1 MRSFKTFMENQTIG
15 LGDLGRRINHLY
27 HSQDFGNQIAGAY
40 ASSDVTGSEQS
51 NTSSSVGHPL
61 HLPDIDLTIP
71 STIRS
76 GRITTLQFKKT
87 PIYIHLSDGTDLHL
101 TRDQYEKINGD
112 KPAIG
117 KNMEVIFQRRPE
129 DITDM
134 MSKIDHIRVF

>member
-1 MRSFKTFMENQTIG
+1 MISFKTFMENQTIG

-61 HLPDIDLTIP
+61 HLPDTDLTIP

-76 GRITTLQFKKT
+76 GVITTLELKKT
-87 PIYIHLSDGTDLHL
+87 PIYIHLSDGTDLYL
-101 TRDQYEKINGD
+101 TRSQYERVEGGI
-112 KPAIG
+112 PAKG
-117 KNMEVIFQRRPE
+117 KTMTVFFQRRPE

-134 MSKIDHIRVF
+134 VSKIDKVTVS